1 MAEIVIVVGT
11 IVFAGCAAAAV
22 RLGMK
27 NNRFN
32 DRPGPDHL
40 GS

>member
-1 MAEIVIVVGT
+1 MAGIVIAAGA
-11 IVFAGCAAAAV
+11 IVFAGCVAAAV
-22 RLGMK
+22 RLGMR

-32 DRPGPDHL
+32 DRPGPNHI